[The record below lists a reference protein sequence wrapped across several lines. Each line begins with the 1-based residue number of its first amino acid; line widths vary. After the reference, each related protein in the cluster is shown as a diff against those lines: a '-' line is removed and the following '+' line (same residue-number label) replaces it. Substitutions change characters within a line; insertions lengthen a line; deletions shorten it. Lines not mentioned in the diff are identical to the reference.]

1 MATDILKIVYNNC
14 DPKLPAEPRFYAD
27 LSNERGGE
35 TFITTTCEELQRST
49 GWVRQLFTGHSGCGK
64 SSELQHLI
72 HELRTVREN
81 NTHDRYFPVYIDA
94 LEYVDIFDASLQEI
108 LLSVISSVAAELDEK
123 EGISLKNTVIENIFQ
138 EIMGLFSGSKT
149 IKLTVPFWKVTAQ
162 IDLKRADPTIR
173 EKIRQHLAPRTSG
186 LVAEIN
192 NVLIDARSQLGQQMP
207 RDGGTMYRDIVIVVD
222 NLEKIQ
228 KLAGHESGEKSAHAL
243 FVEGAPQL
251 TDIKTHVIYTV
262 PLSLAR
268 ASGNELMVAYGM
280 EPIVLSNV
288 KTEGRGTHH
297 PWEPGRIAL
306 RELLQKRIDPYR
318 LEQVFDTDALEF
330 ILTYCGGHIRQ
341 FMNFVRRSTLYTNSI
356 PIPMDAAQDAVA
368 RAVPSF
374 STEMSKEDWRLLAE
388 LECDTMQQWDTK
400 TQERRT
406 LMDRLC
412 VLEYVNGDRR
422 QNMFNKATPWYAV
435 HPIVRELD
443 IFQSAVEAQRQVKSE

>member
-1 MATDILKIVYNNC
+1 
-14 DPKLPAEPRFYAD
+14 
-27 LSNERGGE
+27 
-35 TFITTTCEELQRST
+35 
-49 GWVRQLFTGHSGCGK
+49 
-64 SSELQHLI
+64 
-72 HELRTVREN
+72 
-81 NTHDRYFPVYIDA
+81 
-94 LEYVDIFDASLQEI
+94 
-108 LLSVISSVAAELDEK
+108 
-123 EGISLKNTVIENIFQ
+123 
-138 EIMGLFSGSKT
+138 
-149 IKLTVPFWKVTAQ
+149 
-162 IDLKRADPTIR
+162 
-173 EKIRQHLAPRTSG
+173 
-186 LVAEIN
+186 
-192 NVLIDARSQLGQQMP
+192 
-207 RDGGTMYRDIVIVVD
+207 
-222 NLEKIQ
+222 
-228 KLAGHESGEKSAHAL
+228 LAGHESGEKSAHAL

-400 TQERRT
+400 TPERRT

-443 IFQSAVEAQRQVKSE
+443 IFHSAVEAQRQVKSE